1 MDTLLFQK
9 VTLIFKAKN
18 VLLDYV
24 NVSIPARCYLIGEAW
39 VCGTE
44 IFLYYFLHACMLSR
58 FSHVQLF
65 ATLWTAARQ
74 APLSMGFSRQECWSG
89 LPYPPPGGCPNPEI
103 EPRSPVSPALAGG
116 FLTTVGTWEAGCV
129 GLPDTVR
136 ASMKTRLV
144 SICISRKWEL

>member
-1 MDTLLFQK
+1 MDALLFQR

-65 ATLWTAARQ
+65 ATLWTIAHQ
-74 APLSMGFSRQECWSG
+74 APMSMGFSRQE
-89 LPYPPPGGCPNPEI
+89 Y
-103 EPRSPVSPALAGG
+103 
-116 FLTTVGTWEAGCV
+116 
-129 GLPDTVR
+129 
-136 ASMKTRLV
+136 
-144 SICISRKWEL
+144 